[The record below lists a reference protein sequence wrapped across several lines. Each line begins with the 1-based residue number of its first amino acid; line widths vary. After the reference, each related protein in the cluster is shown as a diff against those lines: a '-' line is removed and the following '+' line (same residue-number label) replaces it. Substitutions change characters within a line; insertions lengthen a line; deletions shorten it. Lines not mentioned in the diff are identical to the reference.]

1 MPPCVHSVNAI
12 CATSLSFTQ
21 WTPRRGSPSTS
32 NGQIGVATRSTF
44 RSAESGLREEAQF
57 AAAAKS
63 QAALA
68 IPLRLKQPSLSR
80 IALVGERRQHGRNPL
95 RLALSR
101 SLALASA
108 GSPRSGV
115 RLVAGNDCSAGRSRR
130 GPTEPLLPQPDAE
143 DVDAHQGGA
152 RHVRSARGARGGAVA
167 YRACERTTDIAVI
180 CTERPMRILAVIA
193 CEKTFKKADAGQR
206 ACDAGAPRFR

>member
-12 CATSLSFTQ
+12 CATSLGFTQ

-32 NGQIGVATRSTF
+32 NGQVGVATRGIF
-44 RSAESGLREEAQF
+44 RSAESGSREEARF
-57 AAAAKS
+57 AAPTKS

-80 IALVGERRQHGRNPL
+80 KALVGERRQHGRNPL
-95 RLALSR
+95 RLGLSR

-115 RLVAGNDCSAGRSRR
+115 RLVVGNDCSAGRSRG

-152 RHVRSARGARGGAVA
+152 RHVLSDQPLSRAPGQAHRPPICGRLKYCTARSCFSAS
-167 YRACERTTDIAVI
+167 ERV
-180 CTERPMRILAVIA
+180 LKV
-193 CEKTFKKADAGQR
+193 
-206 ACDAGAPRFR
+206 PRLRRFSVFGSIFREYSR